1 MRLIGRH
8 CPAALLF
15 AGNDHWSPDFHMDD
29 LRDLQTKG
37 VIPSKI
43 SITYMPQLQHDY
55 VSDPKQVAAVV
66 EFCMDNIEKTSKN
79 APLSRSRL

>member
-15 AGNDHWSPDFHMDD
+15 AGNDHWSPAFHMDD
-29 LRDLQTKG
+29 LRNLQTKG
-37 VIPSKI
+37 IIPSNI

-55 VSDPKQVAAVV
+55 VSDPNQVAAVV
-66 EFCMDNIEKTSKN
+66 EFCIEKTLKN
-79 APLSRSRL
+79 AVSRSRL